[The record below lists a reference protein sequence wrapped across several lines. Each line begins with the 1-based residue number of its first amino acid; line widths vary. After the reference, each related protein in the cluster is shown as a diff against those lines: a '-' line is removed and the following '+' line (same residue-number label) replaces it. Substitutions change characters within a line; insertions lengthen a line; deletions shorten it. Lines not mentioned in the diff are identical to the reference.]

1 MGAYLLLDLIL
12 MGEPY
17 LFFLFSPSVA
27 HQIIINNIPIIVSS
41 INCHQP
47 DLLISCSLLV
57 VTAIEGRRIPTENIK
72 FIGP

>member
-1 MGAYLLLDLIL
+1 MG
-12 MGEPY
+12 GPY

-27 HQIIINNIPIIVSS
+27 FQIIINNIPIIVSS

-47 DLLISCSLLV
+47 YLLISCSLLV
-57 VTAIEGRRIPTENIK
+57 VTAIPGKIRATVNNK